1 MFNSEWRSQ
10 AAAKALTEMDCIPA
24 PAPASANPKPCASD
38 GRPQWQSAA
47 QAQVPA
53 RQPGEDP
60 AQGHRRVP
68 RRRWAPLG
76 PVDANAEPWRADP
89 AAKPSPAARHG
100 DTGAMEWGAAEAA
113 GLRAWGAP
121 LLQEQVPP
129 GETEGR
135 AGRACAHG
143 PHRGLQGPYERQA
156 LGAGGRHSL
165 DFGMQARL
173 RFYSPENSFPSTP
186 QWLPIM
192 CELLGNAMHLLEMIA
207 ACKSIQGCSILV
219 ARV

>member
-1 MFNSEWRSQ
+1 MFHFVWRPQ

-24 PAPASANPKPCASD
+24 PAPAPANPKPRASD

-60 AQGHRRVP
+60 APGQRRAP
-68 RRRWAPLG
+68 RRLWAPLG
-76 PVDANAEPWRADP
+76 PVDANAEPWRTDP

-121 LLQEQVPP
+121 RLQEQVPP
-129 GETEGR
+129 GEAEVEGDMAR
-135 AGRACAHG
+135 AHG
-143 PHRGLQGPYERQA
+143 TRWGLQGSHVRQA
-156 LGAGGRHSL
+156 LGGRGRHSL
-165 DFGMQARL
+165 DFGVQACL
-173 RFYSPENSFPSTP
+173 CFCF
-186 QWLPIM
+186 
-192 CELLGNAMHLLEMIA
+192 CF
-207 ACKSIQGCSILV
+207 CFC
-219 ARV
+219 